1 MLNIKQEILND
12 VLVKYQ
18 DFANHLSDV
27 LSVLPDTDELQE
39 RINNLFSMP
48 QKELDLNLAPPSDVI
63 RDYRF
68 TRLILNNYRKF
79 DIPSGKVK
87 FYSLPF
93 GEADKSMSTFVL
105 GDNGSGKS
113 SLFNSMEYL
122 FTGTIAEA
130 EYRGIKD
137 LPWYIGRRIGEN
149 PSIYVATKPITFS
162 LSEQENIWKNI
173 GVDLSRFF
181 FSENSIY
188 ELSKHMALA
197 KMPEKVDWIPF
208 FCYALGL
215 EDIMEFVKGEGLF
228 QDIRTRLEQVQN
240 LISKDL
246 TQQEKEIEA
255 FIRDSSVVLTP
266 NTTNELIKLQ
276 KSLSTILAV
285 MNESDLQKVIEQ
297 LVEALPDDVTYIYSI
312 NEFRNY
318 LEALR
323 ERVLKI
329 FTDKKDVADASAKK
343 KKEKVQNTPP
353 LDEEEYKKSLHQE
366 VAKLTS
372 SVGRILENKTSSH
385 LPMDDIF
392 DMVKTYVSNKK
403 ILDSNGNGIN
413 ISQML
418 EDLDNVREMLSK
430 NLLDFLKNYI
440 DDDFISLIEGTLS
453 PFIEND
459 ETLKV
464 IPMDK
469 GTVLDSFGFDI
480 SVNDIPVNKYFNT
493 FRFRLFCLCMIAAF
507 DFKMMQRAKFLFP
520 LVFDD
525 IFYANDYKNKSLL
538 YRFFEVLTQGA
549 KKFLQSEDQLQIIF
563 FSHDEQFINSLFLN
577 KEPFKNAIMARLL
590 DSRYLGLWYKN
601 KPTAQTDMPSYKVIN
616 EFNRCMR

>member
-1 MLNIKQEILND
+1 MLNIKQEILNNA
-12 VLVKYQ
+12 LVKYQ

-27 LSVLPDTDELQE
+27 LSVLQDTENLQE
-39 RINNLFSMP
+39 RINNLFFMP
-48 QKELDLNLAPPSDVI
+48 QKEQENLAPPSNV

-93 GEADKSMSTFVL
+93 GEADKPLNTFIL

-137 LPWYIGRRIGEN
+137 LPWYIGRKIGEN
-149 PSIYVATKPITFS
+149 PSIYVGTKQITFS

-188 ELSKHMALA
+188 ELSKHMALS

-255 FIRDSSVVLTP
+255 FIRDSSVVLTQ
-266 NTTNELIKLQ
+266 NTTTELAKLQ
-276 KSLSTILAV
+276 KSLTTILAV
-285 MNESDLQKVIEQ
+285 MNESDLQRVIEQ
-297 LVEALPDDVTYIYSI
+297 LVEALPDDITYIYSI

-323 ERVLKI
+323 ERVLKL
-329 FTDKKDVADASAKK
+329 FAEKDVSDTSTKK

-353 LDEEEYKKSLHQE
+353 LDEEEYKASLHQE

-372 SVGRILENKTSSH
+372 SIGRILENKTSSH

-392 DMVKTYVSNKK
+392 DMVKTYISNKK

-418 EDLDNVREMLSK
+418 EELDNVREMLSK

-440 DDDFISLIEGTLS
+440 DGDFISLIEGTLS
-453 PFIEND
+453 PFIEKD

-480 SVNDIPVNKYFNT
+480 SVNGIPVNKYFNT

-507 DFKMMQRAKFLFP
+507 DFKMMQSAKFLFP

-577 KEPFKNAIMARLL
+577 KKPFENAIMARLL
-590 DSRYLGLWYKN
+590 DSRFLESWYKN
-601 KPTAQTDMPSYKVIN
+601 MPTATPNDMLSYNVIN
-616 EFNRCMR
+616 EFKRCKR